1 MKKLTGLFLLFFS
14 LSAFAQQDPL
24 FSQYMFNKLLLNPAY
39 TGSREVLTVDL
50 LDRYQW
56 VGIDGAPRTFTVGA
70 HMATRNKKVGLGVYA
85 YRDAIGPM
93 VNQGLMASYAYR
105 LLMPGG
111 SLSFGLQAGFK
122 YFDFDWTQMN
132 VEDPDYVFN
141 PQDVQR
147 FTPDANFGIYY
158 QSRRYFA
165 GLSSKQLFQNEYGKS
180 YSGDKTTYTKLLR
193 HFYAMG
199 GAAFPIDDKI
209 VFRPSM
215 LVKFVKNA
223 PIQLDVNASILFDN
237 IFWVGASYRTEQA
250 VVLLTEFRISK
261 SVRVGYSYDIYFGP
275 LLPYNKGSHEIRL
288 GFDLDFMNERTLTPR
303 FFF

>member
-1 MKKLTGLFLLFFS
+1 MKKLAGLFILFLS
-14 LSAFAQQDPL
+14 LSTFAQQDPL

-70 HMATRNKKVGLGVYA
+70 HMATRSKKVGLGVYA

-122 YFDFDWTQMN
+122 YFDFDWTQIN

-141 PQDVQR
+141 PQDVKR

-158 QSRRYFA
+158 QSKRYFA

-199 GAAFPIDDKI
+199 GAAFPVDDKI

-223 PIQLDVNASILFDN
+223 PVQLDVNASVLFDN

-250 VVLLTEFRISK
+250 VVLLTEFRITK
-261 SVRVGYSYDIYFGP
+261 TVRVGYSYDIYFGP

-288 GFDLDFMNERTLTPR
+288 GFDLDFINERTLTPR

>member
-1 MKKLTGLFLLFFS
+1 M
-14 LSAFAQQDPL
+14 PI
-24 FSQYMFNKLLLNPAY
+24 
-39 TGSREVLTVDL
+39 VC
-50 LDRYQW
+50 W
-56 VGIDGAPRTFTVGA
+56 
-70 HMATRNKKVGLGVYA
+70 
-85 YRDAIGPM
+85 
-93 VNQGLMASYAYR
+93 
-105 LLMPGG
+105 MPGG
-111 SLSFGLQAGFK
+111 SLSFRLQAGFK

-261 SVRVGYSYDIYFGP
+261 TVRVGYSYDIYFGP

>member
-14 LSAFAQQDPL
+14 VSAFAQQDPL

>member
-14 LSAFAQQDPL
+14 ISAFAQQDPL

-70 HMATRNKKVGLGVYA
+70 HMATRNKKVGIGVYA

-261 SVRVGYSYDIYFGP
+261 TVRVGYSYDIYFGP